1 MAQMQTDG
9 IEEAIRQL
17 NKADLFTDENVKA
30 MLTVGAT
37 VMLEAVKAG
46 FVAAGHNNGKAGR
59 TCQTSRHIK
68 RRTAVRKNKY
78 GDPYMVVTVAGT
90 DSRGQRYATKAFVLN
105 YGRRTGGRITADYYW
120 SAAKNNAW
128 PRVNAA
134 MSDKAAEIINK

>member
-1 MAQMQTDG
+1 MAQMRTDG

-17 NKADLFTDENVKA
+17 NKADLFTDENIKA
-30 MLTVGAT
+30 MLTVGST

-46 FVAAGHNNGKAGR
+46 FIGAGHSR
-59 TCQTSRHIK
+59 TGQTYSHIK

-78 GDPYMVVTVAGT
+78 GDPYMVVTVTGT

-128 PRVNAA
+128 ARVNAA
-134 MSDKAAEIINK
+134 MSDKAAEILNK